1 MFKAEMDKIIIFTDN
16 SGLFPETYIIETK
29 IPISEIKFK
38 TSHGN
43 DWTIETAIT
52 NYTNVFNLIQALG
65 AYGVKCTVLRI
76 DELSNIYNTIHEE
89 D

>member
-16 SGLFPETYIIETK
+16 SGLLPETYIIETK

-38 TSHGN
+38 TPHGN
-43 DWTIETAIT
+43 DWTIETAIA

-76 DELSNIYNTIHEE
+76 DELSNIYNTINEE

>member
-1 MFKAEMDKIIIFTDN
+1 MIKAEMNKIIIFTDN
-16 SGLFPETYIIETK
+16 SGLLPEIYIIETK

-38 TSHGN
+38 TPNGT

-65 AYGVKCTVLRI
+65 AYGVKCTILRI
-76 DELSNIYNTIHEE
+76 DELTNLYNTIHEE